1 MSRHSTPE
9 QTAENLS
16 PRRTQPEPTA
26 ETADRA
32 SSRSRRAFLLGGAA
46 AAGALVAL
54 PAGEAQARNGIS
66 VADQFR
72 GIQRH
77 ENAHVA
83 FLVQALGDSARP
95 RPTFRNLTQ
104 PNRGVF
110 FAVSFALENTGVGAY
125 LGAASVIFNP
135 AYLAAAGSIALI
147 EGRHAGYLDN
157 LLGSVTTTN
166 VFGEDQDFERALTI
180 TEVTRQARRFIADLN
195 GGPPLTFGTTP
206 SAKND
211 IAILNFALALEYL
224 EAEFYNINVPRFF
237 G

>member
-1 MSRHSTPE
+1 VVSFDSSPETLAPMAEGRPLDGARAATTSPASSGRGSSSGSVYWIYRICFVNIFFIARRSPVMSRHSTPE

-26 ETADRA
+26 GTADRA

-83 FLVQALGDSARP
+83 FLVQALGDS
-95 RPTFRNLTQ
+95 
-104 PNRGVF
+104 
-110 FAVSFALENTGVGAY
+110 
-125 LGAASVIFNP
+125 
-135 AYLAAAGSIALI
+135 
-147 EGRHAGYLDN
+147 
-157 LLGSVTTTN
+157 
-166 VFGEDQDFERALTI
+166 
-180 TEVTRQARRFIADLN
+180 
-195 GGPPLTFGTTP
+195 
-206 SAKND
+206 
-211 IAILNFALALEYL
+211 
-224 EAEFYNINVPRFF
+224 
-237 G
+237 